1 LLFTQA
7 AGIVAERGNA
17 LSHAAIIAREIG
29 IPAVVA
35 VSGALDQLA
44 TGDVVTIDGIRGSVT
59 REAT

>member
-29 IPAVVA
+29 IPCVVGLPG
-35 VSGALDQLA
+35 VTETLR
-44 TGDVVTIDGIRGSVT
+44 TGQKVTINGISGVISN
-59 REAT
+59 E